1 MVLPVTPSL
10 FARDLSGAYKKAERK
25 NRPDGFFETLAKGVA
40 TGVATGLGQEAA
52 SQLISKPLE
61 AYNASQQAKRDEFL
75 ATENIADARRNNA
88 VLNNYVKAYRDALD
102 RSETNNTDFNVEFS
116 KEKLFTEPA
125 FTEFRKKQFVR
136 DGKTDAFSDQE
147 ILDLSADAR
156 IAEVKKNRETF
167 DAIYKQ
173 AKGIRDVDQFK
184 NFLNREAPRTRGLIL
199 GMKDRLTSKFRDKSV
214 GQLAEER
221 VLNDARYAKTLEGL
235 SALESYRNTRD
246 EGAIVTAMRN
256 LKLKDI
262 PTAYYLQSET
272 DIEEKSLGGGNYVI
286 FLKKKESNLLAN
298 TVQSSSTMIP
308 GSERFGLTIADRLTD
323 VRKLMKD
330 NNMSDEIVPDFSERA
345 KEIIENEF
353 PSGVMSNT
361 GKRKP
366 YNYLRPQEFAT
377 AEG

>member
-1 MVLPVTPSL
+1 
-10 FARDLSGAYKKAERK
+10 
-25 NRPDGFFETLAKGVA
+25 GVA

-256 LKLKDI
+256 
-262 PTAYYLQSET
+262 
-272 DIEEKSLGGGNYVI
+272 
-286 FLKKKESNLLAN
+286 
-298 TVQSSSTMIP
+298 
-308 GSERFGLTIADRLTD
+308 
-323 VRKLMKD
+323 
-330 NNMSDEIVPDFSERA
+330 
-345 KEIIENEF
+345 
-353 PSGVMSNT
+353 
-361 GKRKP
+361 
-366 YNYLRPQEFAT
+366 
-377 AEG
+377 